1 MTWVFAIVGLVLIV
15 VVGLVVV
22 GRETYR
28 LAHAAR
34 PAVFDLAEAV
44 EYIAD
49 ELPPESQAR
58 LSHDDVRW
66 ILLSDADL
74 LESATADPDEMPFPW
89 QRPPQRA
96 DDDDDDE
103 AVVDEDEAVARILAA
118 ADAADR
124 ELRDEDV
131 VAVLDAR
138 LDYLEAIGAVGGAVT
153 PDDLDRSGPTGLS

>member
-96 DDDDDDE
+96 DD
-103 AVVDEDEAVARILAA
+103 EAVARILAA